1 MEVQQIIA
9 VIFLMIVLY
18 NLDPRTTL
26 RIIIYPLLGFMVVME
41 VIVSLIKYVL
51 GVGR

>member
-18 NLDPRTTL
+18 NLDPRATI
-26 RIIIYPLLGFMVVME
+26 RMIIYPLLGFMVVME
-41 VIVSLIKYVL
+41 VIVSLIKHMF
-51 GVGR
+51 GIKD